1 MHVVERPA
9 ADLALHELRAG
20 VRRGRV
26 DEPACRCRA
35 GRAAGPYRSTP
46 AAIASSRAAASAGSG
61 TQITLPSSIEKL
73 DRRSRARQPLRLV
86 GVEQRVGGA
95 TVEHEVELPRQVGGV
110 AQAGAHAL
118 AGERRH
124 EVGGVAG
131 EEDAPGAPLLG
142 VAGVERVDGV
152 ALEPGVAGVHVPR
165 REQLPRPR
173 LVVELVERLVRAGA

>member
-1 MHVVERPA
+1 MA
-9 ADLALHELRAG
+9 
-20 VRRGRV
+20 
-26 DEPACRCRA
+26 
-35 GRAAGPYRSTP
+35 
-46 AAIASSRAAASAGSG
+46 
-61 TQITLPSSIEKL
+61 
-73 DRRSRARQPLRLV
+73 
-86 GVEQRVGGA
+86 
-95 TVEHEVELPRQVGGV
+95 VEHEVELPGQVGGV

-118 AGERRH
+118 PGERRH

-131 EEDAPGAPLLG
+131 EEHAPGAPPLG